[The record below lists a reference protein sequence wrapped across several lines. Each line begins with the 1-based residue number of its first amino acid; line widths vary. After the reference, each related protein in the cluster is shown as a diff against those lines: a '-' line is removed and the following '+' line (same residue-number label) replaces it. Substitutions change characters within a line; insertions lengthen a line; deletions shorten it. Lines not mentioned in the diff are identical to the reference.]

1 MPGGRPQ
8 KKQNSVRSKF
18 DRRKNDERS
27 LQQANKENVQP
38 DSQIEEGDLVMEEV
52 TKQIVLLQH
61 WGKLH
66 L

>member
-38 DSQIEEGDLVMEEV
+38 DSQIEEGDLVMVEA
-52 TKQIVLLQH
+52 TIDLTALC
-61 WGKLH
+61 
-66 L
+66 

>member
-61 WGKLH
+61 W
-66 L
+66 